1 MKISVAYDFLPKQK
15 TVNSSVIKDHFGVGF
30 ETGQHVIAEN
40 LDLPVE
46 DGDVVCFTGSSG
58 SGKSSLMKA
67 VEKQLTSTVRIE
79 EIDLPENEILVDG
92 FNCSVEEAM
101 NFLTVCGLGEARL
114 MLRRPSELS
123 DGQRYRYRLALGL
136 SNKTDWIVAD

>member
-1 MKISVAYDFLPKQK
+1 MKISVAYDFSPKQK

-30 ETGQHVIAEN
+30 ETGQHVIAED

-67 VEKQLTSTVRIE
+67 VEKQLASTVRIE
-79 EIDLPENEILVDG
+79 ELDFPEN
-92 FNCSVEEAM
+92 
-101 NFLTVCGLGEARL
+101 
-114 MLRRPSELS
+114 
-123 DGQRYRYRLALGL
+123 
-136 SNKTDWIVAD
+136 